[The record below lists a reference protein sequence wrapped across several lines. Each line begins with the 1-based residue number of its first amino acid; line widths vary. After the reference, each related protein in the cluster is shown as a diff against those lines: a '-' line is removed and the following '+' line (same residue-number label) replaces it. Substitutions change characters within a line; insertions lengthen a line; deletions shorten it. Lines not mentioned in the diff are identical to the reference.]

1 MQGLV
6 SFHPIDLEF
15 FDSIIEPLAAGEK
28 TNPEKFLESALS
40 ARAVAWEA
48 WRYKLALEDYLEL
61 LQPTPPP
68 TEGSLWTK
76 VRSRLESLDFKPDPI
91 AKLVG
96 EKIELDLHL
105 HGRPYFITEGS
116 ADSVASFVDEYRE
129 AGSPTEAPSLVRAQL
144 ARLDPR
150 LPGSVE
156 PIDAEELSPD
166 MAYRRELLVWLENI
180 YDIAAAAREDG
191 DWGTGGERRGP
202 AVELLPTELPYR
214 AVWLHSRARPFWI
227 GRDVDGLET
236 ICRAAEIEPPSC
248 LSPAWRP
255 FMRTCEAF
263 PALHEALGYELKR
276 SCDIGSFVSP
286 EDLPK
291 LLSFLNE
298 EGARIIQAAARHGEG
313 PTCATLL
320 RKIRECARYA
330 ERHGMGY
337 LEACGIRPIELPP
350 EKDLPTHGG

>member
-6 SFHPIDLEF
+6 SFHPVDLEF

-40 ARAVAWEA
+40 TRAVAWEA

-61 LQPTPPP
+61 LQPPPPP

-96 EKIELDLHL
+96 EKIEPDLHL
-105 HGRPYFITEGS
+105 HGRPYLITEGS
-116 ADSVASFVDEYRE
+116 ADSVASSVDEYRD
-129 AGSPTEAPSLVRAQL
+129 AGSPAEASSLVQNQL
-144 ARLDPR
+144 ARLDAG
-150 LPGSVE
+150 LSGKVE
-156 PIDAEELSPD
+156 PVDAEELSPD
-166 MAYRRELLVWLENI
+166 MAYRRELLVCLKNI
-180 YDIAAAAREDG
+180 YDLAAAAREDG
-191 DWGTGGERRGP
+191 DTGRAG
-202 AVELLPTELPYR
+202 ELLPTELPYT
-214 AVWLHSRARPFWI
+214 AVWLHSRAQPFWI

-255 FMRTCEAF
+255 FTRTCGTF
-263 PALHEALGYELKR
+263 PALREALGYELKR
-276 SCDIGSFVSP
+276 SHDIGSFVSP
-286 EDLPK
+286 EDLPR

-298 EGARIIQAAARHGEG
+298 VGARIIQAAARHGEG

-350 EKDLPTHGG
+350 EQDLPTHGG